1 MPQQFEMLSFG
12 VFAIIVA
19 FTLVAYSATIIN
31 AGQIFPI
38 IIAVYGIWTIMLAGI
53 RTQNP
58 ERYGRGAY
66 STLVMGVILL
76 GIGGTWFLLTA
87 GLNPFLAVAL
97 LLVIVGILA
106 VVSALPSFRQKSQ

>member
-19 FTLVAYSATIIN
+19 VTLVAYSAAIIGV
-31 AGQIFPI
+31 GQIFPI
-38 IIAVYGIWTIMLAGI
+38 IIAIYGIWTIALAGI
-53 RTQNP
+53 RAQNP

-66 STLVMGVILL
+66 STMIMGVILL
-76 GIGGTWFLLTA
+76 AIGGAWFLLTA
-87 GLNPFLAVAL
+87 GMDPVLTLAL

-106 VVSALPSFRQKSQ
+106 VVSAIPSMRKK